1 MRIMTLLALAT
12 LSPLIMFSNHA
23 LALQPTA
30 ADDAV
35 LVAGP
40 SASVIAYRRVVVGPR
55 RTVVASRGVMSP
67 RRTVVASRGRRGT
80 AVARRVGPRRF

>member
-55 RTVVASRGVMSP
+55 RTVVASRG
-67 RRTVVASRGRRGT
+67 RRGT